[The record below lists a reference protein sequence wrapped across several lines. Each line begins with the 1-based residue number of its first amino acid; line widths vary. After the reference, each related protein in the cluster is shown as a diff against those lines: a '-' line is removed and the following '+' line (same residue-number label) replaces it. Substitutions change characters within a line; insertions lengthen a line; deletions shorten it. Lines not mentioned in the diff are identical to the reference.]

1 LARIIGIDY
10 GTKRTGIAVTDPS
23 QIIAS
28 GLEAISTDEIIPFI
42 RKYREEEEVEAIV
55 VGEPRHPDGNPTKI
69 THLVVGLIRQLKKEF
84 PELEI
89 IAVDESFSSV
99 DAKDII
105 LQSGARKKKR
115 RDKGLVDKISA
126 VVILNNYLESQR

>member
-1 LARIIGIDY
+1 MARIIGIDY

-28 GLEAISTDEIIPFI
+28 GLEAVSTDEIIPFI
-42 RKYREEEEVEAIV
+42 KKYREEEEVEAIV

>member
-1 LARIIGIDY
+1 MARIIGIDY

-28 GLEAISTDEIIPFI
+28 GLEAISTDEIVPFI